1 MAASAKPIPEAD
13 SESKPFWDGVRDH
26 VLLIQECRHC
36 GKRRLPATTYCPACR
51 SSESAWVKASG
62 RGRVFSWIVVH
73 HPVPREAYAEEVPYV
88 VALIELD
95 EGVRIVSNIVGT
107 DASCVAADMKVQVVF
122 EGAPECGTLPKFT
135 AA

>member
-13 SESKPFWDGVRDH
+13 PESKPFWDGVRDH
-26 VLLIQECRHC
+26 VLLIQECCHC

-73 HPVPREAYAEEVPYV
+73 HPVPREAYAKEVPYV
-88 VALIELD
+88 VVLIELD
-95 EGVRIVSNIVGT
+95 EGVRIVSNLVGSEVS
-107 DASCVAADMKVQVVF
+107 AIAADMKVQVVF
-122 EGAPECGTLPKFT
+122 DEAPGQITLPRFI